1 MGPQEIGEEPMSNA
15 ETLAKAILDIEAVI
29 GAYLEPG
36 HEQDPRRTIET
47 IMLVMDRADVIA
59 AAERV
64 HLGYVGPTLVK

>member
-1 MGPQEIGEEPMSNA
+1 MTNA

-36 HEQDPRRTIET
+36 REQDPRRTLEA
-47 IMLVMDRADVIA
+47 IMLVMDRDGAVA

-64 HLGYVGPTLVK
+64 QAGYVGPMLVK